1 MNSQLPEEL
10 HCMLELANYVLQI
23 DLILAI
29 IFMTAGVLMK
39 PRNWNLIKLGA
50 VIESLRQAPIC
61 SFSCSDT
68 TDQPDRN

>member
-23 DLILAI
+23 DSILAI

-39 PRNWNLIKLGA
+39 PRN
-50 VIESLRQAPIC
+50 
-61 SFSCSDT
+61 
-68 TDQPDRN
+68 